1 MKNIYYTFL
10 IQELQDFE
18 SQGQDISM
26 IKYIPDFF
34 KILSDMLDYEEVDK
48 ESRIL
53 INAALGYF
61 VSPDDVLPDDI
72 YGPEGYVDDV
82 FLCTYVIRK
91 LYPSYKSL
99 MKKLWNNNVDFEI
112 AVEES
117 YIKCKNYLMEKN
129 FIERILKYCGLE

>member
-10 IQELQDFE
+10 VQELQDFE
-18 SQGQDISM
+18 DQGKDISM

-34 KILSDMLDYEEVDK
+34 KLLSDMLDHDEVNKD
-48 ESRIL
+48 SRIM

-82 FLCTYVIRK
+82 FLCVYVIRK
-91 LYPSYKSL
+91 LYPVYKQL
-99 MKKLWNNNVDFEI
+99 MKKLWNGDVDFEI

-117 YIKCKNYLMEKN
+117 YLNCKKYLEEKN
-129 FIERILKYCGLE
+129 LIERILTYSGLD